1 MMGSQFLIMMN
12 YDKLLNPVIV
22 AEKPSGIRRFFDLA
36 STMQDCIVLGVG
48 EPDFK
53 TPWAIRE
60 AGITSLEKGRTFYTS
75 NSGLIQ
81 LRQEICRYLDRR
93 FDLHYELDEVMVTV
107 GGSEGIDT
115 CMRAVLCPGDEVI
128 IPYPSYVSYGPM
140 AHLAGATVVPLN
152 TKAENS
158 FRITAEELKAAITSK
173 TKLLVL
179 PYPSNPTGAVMR
191 KEHLEEI
198 AEVLRGTDILVMSD
212 EIYAE
217 LTYGSERHVSI
228 ASLEGMKERTILIN
242 GFSKAHA
249 MTGWRLGY
257 ACGPKPVLQQMLKIH
272 QYGIMSAPTTSQ
284 YAAIVALSQCDD
296 AVEEM
301 RTQYDLRRKFLTSE
315 LKRIGMPSYDADG
328 TFYVFA
334 DIRASGLS
342 SEEFCERLMYEKRVV
357 VVPGTAFG
365 DAGEGFVR
373 ISYSYSIDHIQQALR
388 RMEEFMN
395 EVRK

>member
-1 MMGSQFLIMMN
+1 MN

-36 STMQDCIVLGVG
+36 STMTDCIVLGVG

-53 TPWAIRE
+53 TPWVIRE

-81 LRQEICRYLDRR
+81 LRREICRYLSRR
-93 FDLHYELDEVMVTV
+93 FDLGYDVDEVMVTV
-107 GGSEGIDT
+107 GGSEGIDA
-115 CMRAVLCPGDEVI
+115 CMRATLCPGDEVI
-128 IPYPSYVSYGPM
+128 VPFPSYVSYGPM
-140 AHLAGATVVPLN
+140 ARLAGATVVPLN

-158 FRITAEELKAAITSK
+158 FRITAEELKAAITPK

-217 LTYGSERHVSI
+217 LTYGDEKHVSI

-257 ACGPKPVLQQMLKIH
+257 ACAPKPILQQMLKIH
-272 QYGIMSAPTTSQ
+272 QFAIMSAPTTSQ
-284 YAAIVALSQCDD
+284 YAAIAAMSQCDE

-301 RTQYDLRRKFLTSE
+301 RSQYNLRRKFLTSE

-334 DIRASGLS
+334 DIRSSGLS

-395 EVRK
+395 SLKG

>member
-1 MMGSQFLIMMN
+1 MN

-36 STMQDCIVLGVG
+36 STMSDCIVLGVG

-53 TPWAIRE
+53 TPWVIRE

-81 LRQEICRYLDRR
+81 LRREICRYLSRR
-93 FDLHYELDEVMVTV
+93 FDLGYDVDEVMVTV
-107 GGSEGIDT
+107 GGSEGIDA
-115 CMRAVLCPGDEVI
+115 CMRATLCPGDEVI
-128 IPYPSYVSYGPM
+128 VPFPSYVSYGPM
-140 AHLAGATVVPLN
+140 ARLAGATVVPLN

-158 FRITAEELKAAITSK
+158 FRITAEELKAAITPK

-217 LTYGSERHVSI
+217 LTYGDEKHVSI

-257 ACGPKPVLQQMLKIH
+257 ACAPKPILQQMLKIH
-272 QYGIMSAPTTSQ
+272 QFAIMSAPTTSQ
-284 YAAIVALSQCDD
+284 YAAIAALSQCDE
-296 AVEEM
+296 AVEDM
-301 RTQYDLRRKFLTSE
+301 RAQYDLRRKFLTSE

-334 DIRASGLS
+334 DIRSSGLS

-395 EVRK
+395 SLKG

>member
-1 MMGSQFLIMMN
+1 MN

-36 STMQDCIVLGVG
+36 STMSDCIVLGVG

-53 TPWAIRE
+53 TPWVIRE

-81 LRQEICRYLDRR
+81 LRREICRYLSRR
-93 FDLHYELDEVMVTV
+93 FDLGYDVDEVMVTV
-107 GGSEGIDT
+107 GGSEGIDA
-115 CMRAVLCPGDEVI
+115 CMRATLCPGDEVI
-128 IPYPSYVSYGPM
+128 VPFPSYVSYGPM
-140 AHLAGATVVPLN
+140 ARLAGAAVVPLN

-158 FRITAEELKAAITSK
+158 FRITAEELKAAITPK

-217 LTYGSERHVSI
+217 LTYGDEKHVSI

-257 ACGPKPVLQQMLKIH
+257 ACAPKPILQQMLKIH
-272 QYGIMSAPTTSQ
+272 QFAIMSAPTTSQ
-284 YAAIVALSQCDD
+284 YAAIAAMSQCDE

-301 RTQYDLRRKFLTSE
+301 RSQYNLRRKFLTSE

-334 DIRASGLS
+334 DIRSSGLS

-395 EVRK
+395 SLKG

>member
-1 MMGSQFLIMMN
+1 MN

-36 STMQDCIVLGVG
+36 STMSDCIVLGVG

-53 TPWAIRE
+53 TPWVIRE

-81 LRQEICRYLDRR
+81 LRREICRYLSRR
-93 FDLHYELDEVMVTV
+93 FDLGYDVDEVMVTV
-107 GGSEGIDT
+107 GGSEGIDA
-115 CMRAVLCPGDEVI
+115 CMRATLCPGDEVI
-128 IPYPSYVSYGPM
+128 VPFPSYVSYGPM
-140 AHLAGATVVPLN
+140 ARLAGATVVPLN

-158 FRITAEELKAAITSK
+158 FRITAEELKAAITPK

-217 LTYGSERHVSI
+217 LTYGDEKHVSI

-257 ACGPKPVLQQMLKIH
+257 ACAPKPILQQMLKIH
-272 QYGIMSAPTTSQ
+272 QFAIMSAPTTSQ
-284 YAAIVALSQCDD
+284 YAAIAAMSQCDE
-296 AVEEM
+296 AVEDM
-301 RTQYDLRRKFLTSE
+301 RAQYDLRRKFLTSE

-334 DIRASGLS
+334 DIRSSGLS

-395 EVRK
+395 SLKG

>member
-1 MMGSQFLIMMN
+1 MN

-36 STMQDCIVLGVG
+36 STMSDCIVLGVG

-53 TPWAIRE
+53 TPWVIRE

-81 LRQEICRYLDRR
+81 LRREICRYLSRR
-93 FDLHYELDEVMVTV
+93 FDLGYDVDEVMVTV
-107 GGSEGIDT
+107 GGSEGIDA
-115 CMRAVLCPGDEVI
+115 CMRATLCPGDEVI
-128 IPYPSYVSYGPM
+128 VPFPSYVSYGPM
-140 AHLAGATVVPLN
+140 ARLAGATVVPLN

-158 FRITAEELKAAITSK
+158 FRITAEELKAAITPK

-217 LTYGSERHVSI
+217 LTYGDEKHVSI

-257 ACGPKPVLQQMLKIH
+257 ACAPKPILQQMLKIH
-272 QYGIMSAPTTSQ
+272 QFAIMSAPTTSQ
-284 YAAIVALSQCDD
+284 YAAIAAMSQCDE
-296 AVEEM
+296 AVEDM
-301 RTQYDLRRKFLTSE
+301 RAQYDLRRKFLTSE

-334 DIRASGLS
+334 DIRSSGLS

-388 RMEEFMN
+388 RMEDFMN
-395 EVRK
+395 SLK

>member
-1 MMGSQFLIMMN
+1 MN

-36 STMQDCIVLGVG
+36 NTMQDCIVLGVG

>member
-1 MMGSQFLIMMN
+1 MMN

-128 IPYPSYVSYGPM
+128 IPHPSYVSYGPM

>member
-1 MMGSQFLIMMN
+1 MN

-158 FRITAEELKAAITSK
+158 FRITADELKAAITPK

>member
-1 MMGSQFLIMMN
+1 MN

-22 AEKPSGIRRFFDLA
+22 AEKPSGIRRFFDMA
-36 STMQDCIVLGVG
+36 STMEDCIVLGVG

-53 TPWAIRE
+53 TPWSIRE

-75 NSGLIQ
+75 NSGLIP
-81 LRQEICRYLDRR
+81 LRKEICSYLSRR
-93 FDLHYELDEVMVTV
+93 FDLDYTTDEVMVTV
-107 GGSEGIDT
+107 GGSEGIDA
-115 CMRAVLCPGDEVI
+115 CMRAVLAAGDEVI
-128 IPYPSYVSYGPM
+128 VPYPSYVSYGPM
-140 AHLAGATVVPLN
+140 ARLAGATVVPVN

-158 FRITAEELKAAITSK
+158 FRLTAEELKAAITPK

-191 KEHLEEI
+191 REHLEEI
-198 AEVLRGTDILVMSD
+198 AQVLRGTDIFVMSD

-217 LTYGSERHVSI
+217 LTYGDEKHVSI
-228 ASLEGMKERTILIN
+228 ASIDGMKERTILIN

-257 ACGPKPVLQQMLKIH
+257 ACAPKPVLAQMLKIH
-272 QYGIMSAPTTSQ
+272 QFAIMSAPTTSQ
-284 YAAIVALSQCDD
+284 YAAIVALSQCDE

-301 RTQYDLRRKFLTSE
+301 RSQYNLRRKLLTSE
-315 LKRIGMPSYDADG
+315 LKRIGMPCYDAEG

-334 DIRASGLS
+334 DIRGSGLS
-342 SEEFCERLMYEKRVV
+342 SEEFCERLMFEKRVV

-395 EVRK
+395 GLKK

>member
-1 MMGSQFLIMMN
+1 MN

-22 AEKPSGIRRFFDLA
+22 AEKPSGIRRFFDMA
-36 STMQDCIVLGVG
+36 STMEDCIVLGVG

-53 TPWAIRE
+53 TPWSIRE

-75 NSGLIQ
+75 NSGLIP
-81 LRQEICRYLDRR
+81 LRREICNYLNRR
-93 FDLHYELDEVMVTV
+93 FDLKYEIDEVMVTV
-107 GGSEGIDT
+107 GGSEGIDA
-115 CMRAVLCPGDEVI
+115 CMRAVLAAGDEVI
-128 IPYPSYVSYGPM
+128 VPYPSYVSYGPM
-140 AHLAGATVVPLN
+140 ARLAGATVVPIN

-158 FRITAEELKAAITSK
+158 FRLTAQELKAAITPK
-173 TKLLVL
+173 TKMLVL

-191 KEHLEEI
+191 REHLEEI
-198 AEVLRGTDILVMSD
+198 AEVLRGTDIFVMSD

-217 LTYGSERHVSI
+217 LTYGDEKHVSI
-228 ASLEGMKERTILIN
+228 AAIDGMKERTILIN

-257 ACGPKPVLQQMLKIH
+257 ACAPKPVLAQMLKIH
-272 QYGIMSAPTTSQ
+272 QFAIMSAPTTSQ
-284 YAAIVALSQCDD
+284 YAAIVALSQCDE
-296 AVEEM
+296 AVEDM
-301 RTQYDLRRKFLTSE
+301 RSQYNLRRKFLTSE
-315 LKRIGMPSYDADG
+315 LKRIGMPCYDAEG

-334 DIRASGLS
+334 DIRGSGLS
-342 SEEFCERLMYEKRVV
+342 SEEFCERLMFEKRVV

-388 RMEEFMN
+388 RMEEFM
-395 EVRK
+395 ESLK

>member
-1 MMGSQFLIMMN
+1 MN

-22 AEKPSGIRRFFDLA
+22 AEKPSGIRRFFDMA
-36 STMQDCIVLGVG
+36 STMEDCIVLGVG

-53 TPWAIRE
+53 TPWSIRE

-75 NSGLIQ
+75 NSGLIP
-81 LRQEICRYLDRR
+81 LRREICNYLNRR
-93 FDLHYELDEVMVTV
+93 FDLKYEIDEVMVTV
-107 GGSEGIDT
+107 GGSEGIDA
-115 CMRAVLCPGDEVI
+115 CMRAVLAAGDEVI
-128 IPYPSYVSYGPM
+128 VPYPSYVSYGPM
-140 AHLAGATVVPLN
+140 ARLAGATVVPVN

-158 FRITAEELKAAITSK
+158 FRLTAQELKAAITPK
-173 TKLLVL
+173 TKMLVL

-191 KEHLEEI
+191 REHLEEI
-198 AEVLRGTDILVMSD
+198 AEVLRGTDIFVMSD

-217 LTYGSERHVSI
+217 LTYGDEKHVSI
-228 ASLEGMKERTILIN
+228 ATIDGMKERTILIN

-257 ACGPKPVLQQMLKIH
+257 ACAPKPVLAQMLKIH
-272 QYGIMSAPTTSQ
+272 QFAIMSAPTTSQ
-284 YAAIVALSQCDD
+284 YAAIVALSQCDE
-296 AVEEM
+296 AVEDM
-301 RTQYDLRRKFLTSE
+301 RSQYNLRRKFLTSE
-315 LKRIGMPSYDADG
+315 LKRIGMPCYDAEG

-334 DIRASGLS
+334 DIRGSGLS
-342 SEEFCERLMYEKRVV
+342 SEEFCERLMFEKRVV
-357 VVPGTAFG
+357 IVPGTAFG

-395 EVRK
+395 TLKK

>member
-1 MMGSQFLIMMN
+1 MN

-22 AEKPSGIRRFFDLA
+22 AEKPSGIRRFFDMA

-53 TPWAIRE
+53 TPWSIRE

-75 NSGLIQ
+75 NSGLIP
-81 LRQEICRYLDRR
+81 LRKEICRYLSRR
-93 FDLHYELDEVMVTV
+93 FELEYEIDEVMVTV
-107 GGSEGIDT
+107 GGSEGIDA
-115 CMRAVLCPGDEVI
+115 CMRAVLAAGDEVI
-128 IPYPSYVSYGPM
+128 VPYPSYVSYGPM
-140 AHLAGATVVPLN
+140 ARLAGATVVPVN
-152 TKAENS
+152 TRAENS
-158 FRITAEELKAAITSK
+158 FRLTVEELKAAITPK
-173 TKLLVL
+173 TKMLVL

-191 KEHLEEI
+191 REHLEEI
-198 AEVLRGTDILVMSD
+198 AAVLRDTDIFVMSD

-217 LTYGSERHVSI
+217 LTYGDERHVSI
-228 ASLEGMKERTILIN
+228 ASIDGMKERTILIN

-257 ACGPKPVLQQMLKIH
+257 ACAPKPVLAQMLKIH
-272 QYGIMSAPTTSQ
+272 QFAIMSAPTTSQ
-284 YAAIVALSQCDD
+284 YAAIVALSQCDE

-301 RTQYDLRRKFLTSE
+301 RSQYNLRRKFLTSE
-315 LKRIGMPSYDADG
+315 LKRIGMPCYDAEG

-334 DIRASGLS
+334 DIRKSGLS
-342 SEEFCERLMYEKRVV
+342 SEEFCERLMFEKCVV

-395 EVRK
+395 ELNK

>member
-1 MMGSQFLIMMN
+1 MN

-36 STMQDCIVLGVG
+36 STMENCIVLGVG

-81 LRQEICRYLDRR
+81 LRKEICRYLNRR
-93 FDLHYELDEVMVTV
+93 FDLEYSDDEVMVTV
-107 GGSEGIDT
+107 GGSEGIDA
-115 CMRAVLCPGDEVI
+115 CMRATLCPGDEVI
-128 IPYPSYVSYGPM
+128 VPFPCYVSYGPM
-140 AHLAGATVVPLN
+140 ARLAGATVVPLN

-158 FRITAEELKAAITSK
+158 FRITAEELKAVITPK

-191 KEHLEEI
+191 REHLEEI

-217 LTYGSERHVSI
+217 LTYGREKHVSI
-228 ASLEGMKERTILIN
+228 ASLEGMKERTIIIN

-257 ACGPKPVLQQMLKIH
+257 ACAPKPILQQMIKIH
-272 QYGIMSAPTTSQ
+272 QFAIMSAPTTSQ
-284 YAAIVALSQCDD
+284 YAAIAALSQCDD

-334 DIRASGLS
+334 DIRGSGLS

-373 ISYSYSIDHIQQALR
+373 ISYSYSIDHIQQALH
-388 RMEEFMN
+388 RMEEFMA
-395 EVRK
+395 EVKK

>member
-1 MMGSQFLIMMN
+1 MN

-36 STMQDCIVLGVG
+36 STMTDCIGLGVG

-53 TPWAIRE
+53 TPWVIRE
-60 AGITSLEKGRTFYTS
+60 AGIASLEKGRTFYTS

-81 LRQEICRYLDRR
+81 LRREICRYLSRR
-93 FDLHYELDEVMVTV
+93 FDLGYDVDEVMVTV
-107 GGSEGIDT
+107 GGSEGIDA
-115 CMRAVLCPGDEVI
+115 CMRATLCPGDEVI
-128 IPYPSYVSYGPM
+128 VPFPSYVSYGPM
-140 AHLAGATVVPLN
+140 ARLAGATVVPLN

-158 FRITAEELKAAITSK
+158 FRITAEELKAAITPK

-217 LTYGSERHVSI
+217 LTYGDEKHVSI

-257 ACGPKPVLQQMLKIH
+257 ACAPKPILQQMLKIH
-272 QYGIMSAPTTSQ
+272 QFAIMSAPTTSQ
-284 YAAIVALSQCDD
+284 YAAIAAMSQCDE
-296 AVEEM
+296 AVEDM
-301 RTQYDLRRKFLTSE
+301 RAQYDLRRKFLTSE

-334 DIRASGLS
+334 DIRSSGLS

-388 RMEEFMN
+388 RMEDFMN
-395 EVRK
+395 SLK

>member
-1 MMGSQFLIMMN
+1 MN

-22 AEKPSGIRRFFDLA
+22 AEKPSGIRRFFDMA
-36 STMQDCIVLGVG
+36 SAMQDCIVLGVG

-53 TPWAIRE
+53 TPWSIRE

-75 NSGLIQ
+75 NSGLIP
-81 LRQEICRYLDRR
+81 LRKEICSYLSRR
-93 FDLHYELDEVMVTV
+93 FELEYEIDEVMVTV
-107 GGSEGIDT
+107 GGSEGIDA
-115 CMRAVLCPGDEVI
+115 CMRAVLAAGDEVI
-128 IPYPSYVSYGPM
+128 VPYPSYVSYGPM
-140 AHLAGATVVPLN
+140 ARLAGATVVPVN

-158 FRITAEELKAAITSK
+158 FRLTAEELKAAITPK
-173 TKLLVL
+173 TKMLVL

-191 KEHLEEI
+191 REHLEEI
-198 AEVLRGTDILVMSD
+198 AAVLRDTNIFVMSD

-217 LTYGSERHVSI
+217 LTYGDERHVSI
-228 ASLEGMKERTILIN
+228 ASIDGMKERTILIN

-257 ACGPKPVLQQMLKIH
+257 ACAPKPVLAQMLKIH
-272 QYGIMSAPTTSQ
+272 QFAIMSAPTTSQ
-284 YAAIVALSQCDD
+284 YAAIVALSQCDE

-301 RTQYDLRRKFLTSE
+301 RSQYNLRRKFLTSE
-315 LKRIGMPSYDADG
+315 LKRIGMPCYDAEG

-334 DIRASGLS
+334 DIRKSGLS
-342 SEEFCERLMYEKRVV
+342 SEEFCERLMFEKRVV

-395 EVRK
+395 ELNK

>member
-1 MMGSQFLIMMN
+1 MN

-36 STMQDCIVLGVG
+36 STMSDCIVLGVG

-53 TPWAIRE
+53 TPWVIRE

-81 LRQEICRYLDRR
+81 LRREICRYLSRR
-93 FDLHYELDEVMVTV
+93 FDLGYDVDEVMVTV
-107 GGSEGIDT
+107 GGSEGIDA
-115 CMRAVLCPGDEVI
+115 CMRATLCPGDEVI
-128 IPYPSYVSYGPM
+128 VPFPSYVSYGPM
-140 AHLAGATVVPLN
+140 ARLAGATVVPLN

-158 FRITAEELKAAITSK
+158 FRITAEELKAAITPK

-217 LTYGSERHVSI
+217 LTYGDEKHVSI

-257 ACGPKPVLQQMLKIH
+257 ACAPKPILQQMLKIH
-272 QYGIMSAPTTSQ
+272 QFAIMSAPTTSQ
-284 YAAIVALSQCDD
+284 YAAIAALSQCDE

-301 RTQYDLRRKFLTSE
+301 RSQYNLRRKFLTSE

-334 DIRASGLS
+334 DIRSSGLS

-388 RMEEFMN
+388 RMEDFMN
-395 EVRK
+395 SLKG